1 MNKRANLYFAALL
14 GAMSP
19 LSTVTAL
26 AAQSNSAIATATQ
39 QQNSCKGTVKD
50 ASGEPIIGAT
60 IRIDGKTGGTVTD
73 LDGNFVLNNLTKGAK
88 LTITYVG
95 YKAQTITWNGTPL
108 DITMQDD
115 ANVLEETVVIGYGTV
130 KKADLAGS
138 VAVMEGKSFKDR
150 LLHVLRMPSTV
161 VCLVYR
167 LCLVAYLVVP

>member
-60 IRIDGKTGGTVTD
+60 IRIDGKTYTAKESVTVSGSWSEDRIYCPYPTSD
-73 LDGNFVLNNLTKGAK
+73 VEKNPNLK
-88 LTITYVG
+88 
-95 YKAQTITWNGTPL
+95 
-108 DITMQDD
+108 
-115 ANVLEETVVIGYGTV
+115 
-130 KKADLAGS
+130 
-138 VAVMEGKSFKDR
+138 R
-150 LLHVLRMPSTV
+150 
-161 VCLVYR
+161 
-167 LCLVAYLVVP
+167 

>member
-26 AAQSNSAIATATQ
+26 AAQSNSAITTATQ

-73 LDGNFVLNNLTKGAK
+73 LDGNFVLNNLAKGAK
-88 LTITYVG
+88 LTYYLRRLQIPDY
-95 YKAQTITWNGTPL
+95 YLEWNS
-108 DITMQDD
+108 IRHHF
-115 ANVLEETVVIGYGTV
+115 A
-130 KKADLAGS
+130 
-138 VAVMEGKSFKDR
+138 
-150 LLHVLRMPSTV
+150 
-161 VCLVYR
+161 
-167 LCLVAYLVVP
+167 